1 MGFWKDE
8 GGVINVLLVVLL
20 PVLIGIAGIAIDLS
34 ALNDQRRYV
43 QHAADAGALA
53 GIRQLGSAAEMRQAV
68 RDTVAQNTRFKTD
81 NIPDTDIVLG
91 NMVSGQ
97 FHPLINQNDGIAAD
111 ALEVTVRSPSK
122 LMLLSLF
129 VKDDRQ
135 ELARSARAAA
145 QPRVSFGLSN
155 CLLQTR
161 LFRNVLQPILGTD
174 LDVLCAGRLAATRLD
189 VAQFLGG
196 VALDA
201 NLSSA
206 SGSDA
211 TYGDILDALVD
222 PSRLMARAV
231 GRSLPLS
238 GRLVR
243 LGDVIYMPDDLKRIR
258 LSRPFP
264 PISVGAQ
271 DIVMASA
278 HLLMAQ
284 IVDTSVNV
292 QLGGIQANLSAKV
305 GDPGQ
310 IVIGARPGDPLA
322 VAKSAQ
328 IDVVVGPINILDV
341 IALHLDLKVANASAH
356 LTAEGG
362 TCAREPSSVIA
373 IFDPARASVLDLS
386 LRVKALGL
394 PVSYDAAATK
404 TRLVNTAFTQR
415 IAFTRAEYEA
425 QTVKTFGPVNTT
437 GVTQILNQ
445 LMSTSSGTTDDA
457 RRAIEAQKNAER
469 CTNLLG
475 CLLNTTLNLVNGIL
489 NTLSTTVQQLA
500 GSSGSTGTLTRSILN
515 DLIAL
520 RVANAD
526 LKLLDVLCGASGRL
540 VH

>member
-97 FHPLINQNDGIAAD
+97 FRPLINQNDGIAAD

-386 LRVKALGL
+386 L
-394 PVSYDAAATK
+394 
-404 TRLVNTAFTQR
+404 
-415 IAFTRAEYEA
+415 
-425 QTVKTFGPVNTT
+425 
-437 GVTQILNQ
+437 
-445 LMSTSSGTTDDA
+445 
-457 RRAIEAQKNAER
+457 
-469 CTNLLG
+469 
-475 CLLNTTLNLVNGIL
+475 
-489 NTLSTTVQQLA
+489 
-500 GSSGSTGTLTRSILN
+500 
-515 DLIAL
+515 
-520 RVANAD
+520 
-526 LKLLDVLCGASGRL
+526 CGFR
-540 VH
+540 